1 MISFFHF
8 VFQKHVPTFIEASDQ
23 LGQKG
28 VDTVAVVSVNDHFVM
43 KAWGEKLN
51 AGDKV
56 KFFADPDGSFT
67 KAIHMD
73 MNLGGEHYPYEE

>member
-1 MISFFHF
+1 
-8 VFQKHVPTFIEASDQ
+8 
-23 LGQKG
+23 
-28 VDTVAVVSVNDHFVM
+28 M